1 MNKDRLTN
9 IVTAGVI
16 LVGCLVVA
24 LWLFLPFPF
33 SPLSKVEG
41 PAVQEGLGGIIVQ
54 TPVDGLKWHTS
65 STEWQDMPGLSIA
78 KLIPAKHV
86 FVFFESEM
94 LIESLTDGIHS
105 GFVRLLI
112 NGKQEDIRELRAT
125 VDADSASKPA
135 LMLLT
140 WAGEFPKEANTVNVQ
155 ARVSDDD
162 TTLKPGHAGDIPKIM
177 IIR

>member
-16 LVGCLVVA
+16 AVGCLIVA

-41 PAVQEGLGGIIVQ
+41 PVSQEGLGGIIVQ
-54 TPVDGLKWHTS
+54 TPADGLKWHIS
-65 STEWQDMPGLSIA
+65 STEWQDIPGLSVA

-86 FVFFESEM
+86 FIFFESEM

-125 VDADSASKPA
+125 VDANSTSKPG

-140 WAGEFPKEANTVNVQ
+140 WAGEFSKGANTVTIQ
-155 ARVSDDD
+155 AKVSDDD
-162 TTLKPGHAGDIPKIM
+162 TTLKPGHAGDMPKLM

>member
-1 MNKDRLTN
+1 MSKDRITN

-16 LVGCLVVA
+16 IVGCLVVA

-33 SPLSKVEG
+33 SPLSRVEG
-41 PAVQEGLGGIIVQ
+41 PAPQEGLGGIVVQ
-54 TPVDGLKWHTS
+54 TPADGLEWHVS
-65 STEWQDMPGLSIA
+65 STEWQDIPGLSNT
-78 KLIPAKHV
+78 KMIPAKHV

-94 LIESLTDGIHS
+94 LIESLKDGIRS

-125 VDADSASKPA
+125 MDAGSASKPS

-140 WAGEFPKEANTVNVQ
+140 WAGEFPRGVNTVTVQ
-155 ARVSDDD
+155 AKVSDDD
-162 TTLKPGHAGDIPKIM
+162 TTLKPGNAGDIPKLM